1 MLSLCP
7 GVSLFDFRFFF
18 AYAKLSLGGSA
29 VFVHLHVHSAFS
41 LLEGGFSI
49 PQLLFRAQELQIPT
63 LALTDTN
70 GLYAAV
76 QFIKFARQADIR
88 PIAGCCLR
96 SQDGSAVLLAKN
108 TTGFAQIS
116 QIVTA
121 RHLVENFSLRQDLK
135 KLAFTSDPQMFVL
148 SADEELLADLAGCW
162 NRAHLF
168 ADLQRNG
175 RSGNEK
181 QLRRLRDLAAF
192 LRIGVVATGDVH
204 FLYPQDFILHRVLT
218 AIGHQSHIHA
228 TLPLCAEDCWLKT
241 PAEMERLFADM
252 PEAVR
257 STGIIA
263 EQCETDLELGRYM
276 FPDFPLPEGETAQ
289 GLLERLCRE
298 GLHQRYGTPLPAEAS
313 SRLLREQE
321 VIRRLGFAE
330 YFLVVWDLL
339 QYSKR
344 RGIHW
349 VGRGSA
355 ANSIVSYALGIT
367 NVDPIRYNLFFER
380 FLNPE
385 RTSPPDIDVDF
396 GWKERDEVLAYVYD
410 RYGHD
415 RVAMICTYVTLTSR
429 LAVRE
434 IGKALGLADEEI
446 TAVSS
451 RIPYGAD
458 ADALL
463 KDKTQFP
470 ETRDL
475 PLEQE
480 PYPTI
485 LKLAAHINGFPR
497 HLSIH
502 VGGIVIAPYPI
513 AERVPLQRAAKG
525 LVVTQYDMYGVED
538 IGLVKIDLLAQRSL
552 SVLDDVLR
560 ELNARGTPL
569 DCIYDYDFVEN
580 DPGVRDLVRTGNTM
594 GCFYIESPSMRG
606 LLQKL
611 RVETFED
618 LTAASSVIRPGVA
631 ESGMMQQYIR
641 RKTGEEAVRYLH
653 PKMEALLH
661 ETCGVMVYQEDVIRV
676 AHEIA
681 GMSLGE
687 ADMLRRAMS
696 GKERSPIAMDHLERQ
711 FLEKAGARDVD
722 PEIAREI
729 WRQISS
735 FAAYAFC
742 KAHSASFAQLSL
754 QVAYLRSYYPAE
766 FMAAVLS
773 NQGGYYSTMAYVEES
788 RRMGLRILL
797 PDVRRGEW
805 DFRAEGGHSIRVGL
819 MQVKD
824 IAAKNWDAFF
834 AERKRRPFAAFAD
847 FLLRTSFGQTEIEN
861 LIKCGACDGFEVS
874 RPQLLWLLKALFPAA
889 VARRGRS
896 DLIGSEILQVPNVPR
911 LRDYTLEQKLF
922 WEMQCLDVAVTAHPL
937 YLFKPWKKAKGFVPA
952 QHLRDYRG
960 EYVQVIGWLV
970 TTKPASTSKNERM
983 LFASFE
989 DTGCLYETTFFPRA
1003 YQLYAHLLI
1012 NRGPYVVSGTV
1023 DEDHG
1028 VYTITVEGLRNLSLQ
1043 KKPIVSSA
1051 TIADEPTGRQ
1061 GRQAAKER

>member
-1 MLSLCP
+1 M
-7 GVSLFDFRFFF
+7 FI
-18 AYAKLSLGGSA
+18 
-29 VFVHLHVHSAFS
+29 HLHVHSAFS

-49 PQLLFRAQELQIPT
+49 PQMLFRAQELQLPAI
-63 LALTDTN
+63 ALTDTN

-76 QFIKFARQADIR
+76 TFTKFARQLGIKPLVGA
-88 PIAGCCLR
+88 CLR
-96 SQDGSAVLLAKN
+96 STDGSAVLLAKN
-108 TTGFAQIS
+108 RDGFAQIS

-121 RHLVENFSLRQDLK
+121 RHLVEGFSLRQDLK

-148 SADEELLADLAGCW
+148 SSDEELLSDLAPCW

-168 ADLQRNG
+168 ADLQRTERPG
-175 RSGNEK
+175 SEK
-181 QLRRLRDLAAF
+181 QMRRLRDLAQF
-192 LRIGVVATGDVH
+192 LRIGAAATGNVH
-204 FLYPQDFILHRVLT
+204 FLHRQDFALHRILMAV
-218 AIGHQSHIHA
+218 GHQSHIHA

-241 PAEMERLFADM
+241 PLQMEHLFADI
-252 PEAVR
+252 PDALR
-257 STGIIA
+257 STEQIA
-263 EQCETDLELGRYM
+263 EQCDDDLELGRTT
-276 FPDFPLPEGETAQ
+276 FPDFPLPAGETAA
-289 GLLERLCRE
+289 GLLDRLCRE
-298 GLHQRYGTPLPAEAS
+298 GLRRRYGAQPSAEAED
-313 SRLLREQE
+313 RLRREQD

-339 QYSKR
+339 QYSKNH
-344 RGIHW
+344 GIHW

-385 RTSPPDIDVDF
+385 RKSPPDIDVDF
-396 GWKERDEVLAYVYD
+396 GWKERDRVLAYVYD

-415 RVAMICTYVTLTSR
+415 RVAMICTYVTFTAR

-434 IGKALGLADEEI
+434 IGKALGLPDEEI

-451 RIPYGAD
+451 RIPYGAG
-458 ADALL
+458 AAALL
-463 KDKTQFP
+463 EDKTQFP

-485 LKLAAHINGFPR
+485 LKLAAHIHGFPR

-513 AERVPLQRAAKG
+513 TERVPMQRAAKG

-560 ELNARGTPL
+560 ELQERGTPPER
-569 DCIYDYDFVEN
+569 IFDYDFVEN
-580 DPGVRDLVRTGNTM
+580 DCGVRELVRTGNTM

-641 RKTGEEAVRYLH
+641 RKTGEEAVTYLH
-653 PKMEALLH
+653 PKMEMLLR

-696 GKERSPIAMDHLERQ
+696 GKERSPVAMDQLERQ
-711 FLEKAGARDVD
+711 FLDKAATRDV
-722 PEIAREI
+722 EAGTAREI
-729 WRQISS
+729 WRQIAS

-754 QVAYLRSYYPAE
+754 QVAYLRVYYPAE

-773 NQGGYYSTMAYVEES
+773 NQGGYYSTMAYIEEA
-788 RRMGLRILL
+788 RRMGMRILL
-797 PDVRRGEW
+797 PDVRRGARE
-805 DFRAEGGHSIRVGL
+805 FRAEGPHSIRAGL

-824 IAAKNWDAFF
+824 IAAKHWDAFF
-834 AERKRRPFAAFAD
+834 GERLRQPFADFAD
-847 FLLRTSFGQTEIEN
+847 FLLRTSFAQTEIET
-861 LIKCGACDGFEVS
+861 LIKCGACDAFGMS
-874 RPQLLWLLKALFPAA
+874 RPQMLWLLKALFPAA
-889 VARRGRS
+889 ASRRGRAG
-896 DLIGSEILQVPNVPR
+896 LIGSEILQTPRVPR

-922 WEMQCLDVAVTAHPL
+922 WEMQCLDIAVSAHPL

-952 QHLRDYRG
+952 QHLRDYHG

-970 TTKPASTSKNERM
+970 TTKPASTRKNERM

-989 DTGCLYETTFFPRA
+989 DTGCLYETTLFPRA
-1003 YQLYAHLLI
+1003 YQRFAGQLV
-1012 NRGPYVVSGTV
+1012 NRGPYVVSGIV

-1028 VYTITVEGLRNLSLQ
+1028 VFTVTVENLRNLSPAFHKYSNVL
-1043 KKPIVSSA
+1043 A
-1051 TIADEPTGRQ
+1051 
-1061 GRQAAKER
+1061 